1 MYARLIVKRVVY
13 KITHSLLLLLTLQE
27 KWTEYSIE
35 NIKIA
40 VNFRGDSI
48 DNLLICYYPLD
59 FNPCAWKS
67 MHHLRKN
74 WEEILWSPFM
84 KDKDDLALEAVFVC
98 TAEPAAADWLPP
110 ASLTLRLKRF
120 LCRCTPPTT
129 ADSATAQCYGCQ
141 LGHALYAPA
150 NSEDHHHGLL
160 SSSHQ

>member
-84 KDKDDLALEAVFVC
+84 KDKDDLALDVVFVC

-110 ASLTLRLKRF
+110 ASLTLRLKTCRVPLSLHTANHRRF
-120 LCRCTPPTT
+120 G
-129 ADSATAQCYGCQ
+129 DSAMLWMSAWSRPLRTCKFRRS
-141 LGHALYAPA
+141 PPWFTV
-150 NSEDHHHGLL
+150 
-160 SSSHQ
+160 